1 MRHYEIVFLVH
12 PDQSE
17 QVPAMMER
25 YRLMIEGTDGHIH
38 REEDWGRH
46 QLAHPVNKVHKAHY
60 LMFNIECGKTALDE
74 LVGAFRFNDAVLRY
88 LVIKRDKAITEVSFM
103 AKARAE
109 EKAKETQAAEAEAV
123 RAKAAEAARAAAA
136 KDAARAEKEAAQAEK
151 EAAQAEKEAAQ
162 AEKNA
167 PSDQVATADSGAPVA
182 EPAAEDS
189 AKESADEGVA
199 ATADEPGEDS
209 AEDAADE
216 GAAATVD
223 EPGEDSA
230 EDTADES
237 SAKKEES

>member
-1 MRHYEIVFLVH
+1 LRHYEIVFLVH

-136 KDAARAEKEAAQAEK
+136 KESARAEKE
-151 EAAQAEKEAAQ
+151 
-162 AEKNA
+162 A

-182 EPAAEDS
+182 EPTAEDS

-199 ATADEPGEDS
+199 ATVDEHGEDS
-209 AEDAADE
+209 AEDTADE
-216 GAAATVD
+216 GAEATAD
-223 EPGEDSA
+223 EPEEDSA

>member
-109 EKAKETQAAEAEAV
+109 EKAKEAQAAEAEAV

-151 EAAQAEKEAAQ
+151 D
-162 AEKNA
+162 A

-182 EPAAEDS
+182 EPTAEDS

-199 ATADEPGEDS
+199 ATVDEHGEDS
-209 AEDAADE
+209 AEDTADE

-230 EDTADES
+230 EDAADES

>member
-1 MRHYEIVFLVH
+1 LRHYEVVFLVH

-25 YRLMIEGTDGHIH
+25 YRLMIEGADGHIH

-60 LMFNIECGKTALDE
+60 LMFNIECGQTALDE

-103 AKARAE
+103 AKTRAE
-109 EKAKETQAAEAEAV
+109 EKAKEAQAAEAEAV

-136 KDAARAEKEAAQAEK
+136 KESARAEKE
-151 EAAQAEKEAAQ
+151 
-162 AEKNA
+162 A

-182 EPAAEDS
+182 ESAAEDS
-189 AKESADEGVA
+189 AKKSANADANES
-199 ATADEPGEDS
+199 GEDS
-209 AEDAADE
+209 AENAADE
-216 GAAATVD
+216 GVAATVD
-223 EPGEDSA
+223 EPGEDFA
-230 EDTADES
+230 EDAADET